1 MMPPTAPPPL
11 PPAPRGGYSPPTSAH
26 DAPPPPRQPCPGV
39 HFDGAK
45 AQLSLVTDSPGLPV
59 AGSEVSASGTH
70 SRTFGFFRTAPPG
83 AGGAIAALSGG
94 LRPVAPATFA
104 VGLPLASAAVAVART
119 TTLYVDRNVVKV
131 VYQLR
136 DAAGNTQ
143 VDTSVSR
150 LKVWLTVDHADG
162 RSPRRASCGLPK
174 SSVGSGVGEC
184 ESLLPREWFG
194 ADSTKVFT
202 TVLVEYDGVEAAVAS
217 GGAVSLERQPSHPA
231 LTSAGMAATMTRA
244 PVYAGDSVEVIVEA
258 HTGPANFMMKL
269 WKATVRYDASV
280 LELKAVDYSSVYQK
294 PIDCFQ
300 PKDECVPGEFVTLA
314 SGLAN
319 GVSPAA
325 ATAQTSLYLMKLTFE
340 ARTSALQGTYENALS
355 LTVNSM
361 LNEMGARYL
370 SEMPAEIRD
379 MRVGASSAGQL
390 HVVPVRV
397 IAMLGYASSA
407 ELANTAVLHLEQP
420 APKWSQRSL

>member
-1 MMPPTAPPPL
+1 MCI
-11 PPAPRGGYSPPTSAH
+11 R
-26 DAPPPPRQPCPGV
+26 
-39 HFDGAK
+39 
-45 AQLSLVTDSPGLPV
+45 DS
-59 AGSEVSASGTH
+59 
-70 SRTFGFFRTAPPG
+70 
-83 AGGAIAALSGG
+83 
-94 LRPVAPATFA
+94 
-104 VGLPLASAAVAVART
+104 
-119 TTLYVDRNVVKV
+119 
-131 VYQLR
+131 
-136 DAAGNTQ
+136 TQ

-370 SEMPAEIRD
+370 SEMPAEIREE
-379 MRVGASSAGQL
+379 AHA
-390 HVVPVRV
+390 
-397 IAMLGYASSA
+397 
-407 ELANTAVLHLEQP
+407 
-420 APKWSQRSL
+420 